1 MNLRSQGADQRRSH
15 GQRHPVLLHG
25 SEVLTV
31 SGVSITLG
39 GHPVLRDISFAL
51 KQGEIVGL
59 AGPNGGGKTTLLRA
73 IAGLVRPDRGTI
85 SSKFT
90 QPGKRSRSIGY
101 MPQGL
106 DLKESFPVSTYDL
119 VMMGRT
125 RLIGPCRLPAAED
138 HRKVRRAMEALKVAR
153 RLWHLPVGALSGGQK
168 RRAFLA
174 MVLAGDNRL
183 LLLDEP
189 AEALDFTVEQQ
200 LYETLK
206 EICAHSGISILLV
219 SHELNRMAQTV
230 HRLLVMNC
238 NLYIEGKPD
247 AVLQSRQLR
256 LCFGLTAGDE
266 LK

>member
-1 MNLRSQGADQRRSH
+1 MNLRRQDADQPSSD
-15 GQRHPVLLHG
+15 GQRRPVLLHG

-31 SGVSITLG
+31 SGLSVTLG

-59 AGPNGGGKTTLLRA
+59 VGPNGGGKTTLLRA
-73 IAGLVRPDRGTI
+73 ICGLVRPDRGTI
-85 SSKFT
+85 SSKYT
-90 QPGKRSRSIGY
+90 RPDRRSRSIGY
-101 MPQGL
+101 MPQGM
-106 DLKESFPVSTYDL
+106 DLKKRFPVSTYDL

-125 RLIGPCRLPAAED
+125 RLIGPCRLPHAED
-138 HRKVRRAMEALKVAR
+138 HRRVRRAMEALEVAR
-153 RLWHLPVGALSGGQK
+153 RLWHLPIGALSGGQK

-206 EICAHSGISILLV
+206 KICADSGISILLV
-219 SHELNRMAQTV
+219 SHELNRMAQIV
-230 HRLLVMNC
+230 HRLLAINC
-238 NLYIEGKPD
+238 NLYIEGRPD
-247 AVLQSRQLR
+247 AVLQSRQLG

-266 LK
+266 IR